1 MYGGT
6 TMKKQWIILVAVM
19 TAFGITACGN
29 GDGIVINGTSA
40 GEEGNSQS
48 EEGELEGQETT
59 SGGRIEIFTDDTTP
73 AEESAA
79 ESTEQWIQET
89 QPQTEASTTISYT
102 PQTVGTTQAVI
113 QPETTAAKVYKVTD
127 VKKTMYATG
136 SVRVRASY
144 TTSSDILA
152 ALSKGEKVEVTG
164 QSENGWMRVNYKGNV
179 GYVSKDYLTE
189 TAPKPTETKAVASN
203 QGTSQSGTT
212 TKPTTTTGTNQ
223 SGTTT
228 KPPTTTGTNQS
239 GTTTKPPTTTG
250 TNQSGTGTK
259 PTTTTGNGTTP
270 GGTTGPTANTGSSGT
285 TSPGGTT
292 GPTANTGSSGTTSP
306 GGTSGP
312 TANTGSSGT
321 TSPGGTSGPTTNT
334 GSGSSTTPGGTTS
347 PGGTTN
353 SGGSSSGS
361 SSGGK
366 NSVTGSVTSLDPS
379 GVTIQT
385 SSGSSY
391 QFTWSGGD
399 VPPLAPGDQ
408 VQISYETTSSGERKV
423 TSVSK

>member
-228 KPPTTTGTNQS
+228 KPTTTTGTNQS
-239 GTTTKPPTTTG
+239 GTTTKPTTTTG

>member
-1 MYGGT
+1 
-6 TMKKQWIILVAVM
+6 MKKQWIILVAVM

-179 GYVSKDYLTE
+179 GYVSKD
-189 TAPKPTETKAVASN
+189 
-203 QGTSQSGTT
+203 
-212 TKPTTTTGTNQ
+212 
-223 SGTTT
+223 
-228 KPPTTTGTNQS
+228 
-239 GTTTKPPTTTG
+239 
-250 TNQSGTGTK
+250 
-259 PTTTTGNGTTP
+259 
-270 GGTTGPTANTGSSGT
+270 
-285 TSPGGTT
+285 
-292 GPTANTGSSGTTSP
+292 
-306 GGTSGP
+306 
-312 TANTGSSGT
+312 
-321 TSPGGTSGPTTNT
+321 
-334 GSGSSTTPGGTTS
+334 
-347 PGGTTN
+347 
-353 SGGSSSGS
+353 
-361 SSGGK
+361 
-366 NSVTGSVTSLDPS
+366 
-379 GVTIQT
+379 
-385 SSGSSY
+385 
-391 QFTWSGGD
+391 
-399 VPPLAPGDQ
+399 
-408 VQISYETTSSGERKV
+408 
-423 TSVSK
+423 

>member
-1 MYGGT
+1 
-6 TMKKQWIILVAVM
+6 MKKQWIILVAVM

-212 TKPTTTTGTNQ
+212 TKP
-223 SGTTT
+223 
-228 KPPTTTGTNQS
+228 PTTTGTNQS

-259 PTTTTGNGTTP
+259 PTTTTGNGTT
-270 GGTTGPTANTGSSGT
+270 
-285 TSPGGTT
+285 PGGTT

>member
-212 TKPTTTTGTNQ
+212 TKP
-223 SGTTT
+223 
-228 KPPTTTGTNQS
+228 
-239 GTTTKPPTTTG
+239 PTTTG

>member
-1 MYGGT
+1 
-6 TMKKQWIILVAVM
+6 MKKQWIILVAVM

-223 SGTTT
+223 SGT
-228 KPPTTTGTNQS
+228 
-239 GTTTKPPTTTG
+239 
-250 TNQSGTGTK
+250 GTK

-399 VPPLAPGDQ
+399 VPPLAPGEQ

>member
-228 KPPTTTGTNQS
+228 KPTTTTGTNQS
-239 GTTTKPPTTTG
+239 GTTTKPTTTTG

-292 GPTANTGSSGTTSP
+292 GPTANTGS
-306 GGTSGP
+306 GGP
-312 TANTGSSGT
+312 

>member
-1 MYGGT
+1 
-6 TMKKQWIILVAVM
+6 MKKQWIILVAVM

-285 TSPGGTT
+285 TSPGGT
-292 GPTANTGSSGTTSP
+292 
-306 GGTSGP
+306 SGP

>member
-1 MYGGT
+1 
-6 TMKKQWIILVAVM
+6 MKKQWKILVAVM

-228 KPPTTTGTNQS
+228 KPTTTTGTNQS
-239 GTTTKPPTTTG
+239 GTTTKPTTTTG

>member
-1 MYGGT
+1 
-6 TMKKQWIILVAVM
+6 MKKQWIILVAVM

-228 KPPTTTGTNQS
+228 KPTTTTGTNQS

-259 PTTTTGNGTTP
+259 PTTTTGTGTTP

>member
-228 KPPTTTGTNQS
+228 KPTTTTGTNQS

-259 PTTTTGNGTTP
+259 PTTTTGTGTTP

>member
-228 KPPTTTGTNQS
+228 KPTTTTGTNQS

>member
-1 MYGGT
+1 
-6 TMKKQWIILVAVM
+6 MKKQWIILVAVM

-228 KPPTTTGTNQS
+228 KPTTTTGTNQS

>member
-1 MYGGT
+1 
-6 TMKKQWIILVAVM
+6 MKKQWIILVAVM

>member
-1 MYGGT
+1 
-6 TMKKQWIILVAVM
+6 MKKQWIILVAVM

-228 KPPTTTGTNQS
+228 KPTTTTGTNQS
-239 GTTTKPPTTTG
+239 GTTTKPTTTTG

>member
-239 GTTTKPPTTTG
+239 GT
-250 TNQSGTGTK
+250 GTK
-259 PTTTTGNGTTP
+259 PTTTTGNGTT
-270 GGTTGPTANTGSSGT
+270 
-285 TSPGGTT
+285 PGGTT

>member
-1 MYGGT
+1 
-6 TMKKQWIILVAVM
+6 MKKQWIILVAVM

-212 TKPTTTTGTNQ
+212 TKPPTTTGTNQ

>member
-239 GTTTKPPTTTG
+239 GT
-250 TNQSGTGTK
+250 GTK

-285 TSPGGTT
+285 TSPGGAT

>member
-1 MYGGT
+1 
-6 TMKKQWIILVAVM
+6 M
-19 TAFGITACGN
+19 T
-29 GDGIVINGTSA
+29 
-40 GEEGNSQS
+40 
-48 EEGELEGQETT
+48 LHL
-59 SGGRIEIFTDDTTP
+59 

-212 TKPTTTTGTNQ
+212 TKPT
-223 SGTTT
+223 
-228 KPPTTTGTNQS
+228 TTTGTNQS

-399 VPPLAPGDQ
+399 VPL
-408 VQISYETTSSGERKV
+408 
-423 TSVSK
+423 